1 MERNILKTTR
11 NRLKKMTF
19 HFNWIVEGEKA
30 MTLREWV
37 ATMMAKRVN
46 RVLNKKL
53 AWEMLDYTFFEEENE
68 RQWFFKSKEESDTWR
83 KKYNKDFLAILDKLM
98 TQNGITEEEIKSMS
112 YDELDLL
119 VINNMAEDILLK
131 MPKEVEWEEPIVWT
145 MERLKKTELGN
156 YLK

>member
-1 MERNILKTTR
+1 
-11 NRLKKMTF
+11 
-19 HFNWIVEGEKA
+19 
-30 MTLREWV
+30 MTLRDWV

-53 AWEMLDYTFFEEENE
+53 AWEMLDYTFFEGENE

-83 KKYNKDFLAILDKLM
+83 EKYNKDFLAMLDKLM
-98 TQNGITEEEIKSMS
+98 TQNGISEEEMKSMT

-131 MPKEVEWEEPIVWT
+131 MPSEVEWEEPIVWT
-145 MERLKKTELGN
+145 MELLKKTELGN

>member
-1 MERNILKTTR
+1 
-11 NRLKKMTF
+11 
-19 HFNWIVEGEKA
+19 
-30 MTLREWV
+30 
-37 ATMMAKRVN
+37 
-46 RVLNKKL
+46 
-53 AWEMLDYTFFEEENE
+53 
-68 RQWFFKSKEESDTWR
+68 
-83 KKYNKDFLAILDKLM
+83 M

>member
-1 MERNILKTTR
+1 
-11 NRLKKMTF
+11 
-19 HFNWIVEGEKA
+19 
-30 MTLREWV
+30 MTLRDWV

-83 KKYNKDFLAILDKLM
+83 KTYHKDFLAMLDKLM

-145 MERLKKTELGN
+145 MELLKKTELGN

>member
-1 MERNILKTTR
+1 
-11 NRLKKMTF
+11 
-19 HFNWIVEGEKA
+19 
-30 MTLREWV
+30 MTLRDWV

-83 KKYNKDFLAILDKLM
+83 KKYNKDFLAMLDKLM
-98 TQNGITEEEIKSMS
+98 TQNGITEEELKSMS

-145 MERLKKTELGN
+145 MKLLKKTELGN

>member
-1 MERNILKTTR
+1 
-11 NRLKKMTF
+11 MTF
-19 HFNWIVEGEKA
+19 HFNWIVEGEKT
-30 MTLREWV
+30 MTLRDWV

-46 RVLNKKL
+46 HVLNKKL
-53 AWEMLDYTFFEEENE
+53 AWEMLDYMFFEEENE
-68 RQWFFKSKEESDTWR
+68 RQCFFKSKEESDTWR
-83 KKYNKDFLAILDKLM
+83 KKYNKDFLAMLDKLM

>member
-1 MERNILKTTR
+1 
-11 NRLKKMTF
+11 MTF